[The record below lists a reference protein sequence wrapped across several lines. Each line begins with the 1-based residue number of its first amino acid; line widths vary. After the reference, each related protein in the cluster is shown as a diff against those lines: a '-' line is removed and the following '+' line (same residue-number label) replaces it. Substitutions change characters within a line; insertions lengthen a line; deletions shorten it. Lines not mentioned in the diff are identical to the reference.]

1 MKDLKTI
8 KATPS
13 DNQILGTSQFLM
25 ILGCRYRGL
34 ALAPAV
40 ARLDEAK
47 VLPKV
52 ELHAHLS
59 GSITQKKL
67 RLVPLGWTS
76 VVVRSWKSIALIP
89 EVSS

>member
-1 MKDLKTI
+1 MLLHQL
-8 KATPS
+8 AT
-13 DNQILGTSQFLM
+13 
-25 ILGCRYRGL
+25 
-34 ALAPAV
+34 
-40 ARLDEAK
+40 RLDEAK

-76 VVVRSWKSIALIP
+76 VVVRSWKSYWNDSGGFLK
-89 EVSS
+89 